1 MSIKRYLILISALLL
16 PIISVM
22 AFFRIEQSLFYNK
35 LNNYLAEHAITDD
48 LSFSAGRDSFTVP
61 VATGDPSVFNVYVP
75 SEASDRFSACFSHFK
90 TLVLDGRSFRSDDD
104 ILSCISDGDTYSTQ
118 LVAPKGEILF
128 DGYMSFYF
136 LDTLPSLYITVSDNA
151 LDIISEIEYDAS
163 GRKPH
168 MPGRMTLVTPSGT
181 TDSSGD
187 ISLSRRGNT
196 TFEGYDMK
204 PYNMNLDTPQG
215 LLGMPIGRKW
225 ALKAN
230 AMDRTQ
236 LMRNRAAFKASE
248 MSELTPCP
256 DSRYVDLYINGEYKG
271 LYLLIQRVASDEL
284 MTLTPG
290 EYLLELDYRYEDEPY
305 YFIETEPVVVHYPE
319 HPTEDDLSY
328 ISSKYAAARS
338 AILDDGDYESY
349 IDVDSFVKMY
359 LIQDFFSQTDVD
371 FASFYFYLGK
381 DGLFHAGPVWD
392 FDLSCGMTAGD
403 PYHEELTIRSRL
415 FRSQKRSC
423 VFLDLLE
430 HSDRFMDRVCS
441 CYLSDFSDKMTQYMS
456 TDWNEDTALLEKSAL
471 ISSFVNGTDETGR
484 SAMDDPAGL
493 AGWIERRLN
502 YLDGYYRTP
511 DDYAIIT
518 YHFGWGTI
526 AAALKKGEPA
536 GFLPDD
542 MHAGNDEGFWGE
554 VTGFVD
560 EEGNAVDDS
569 FIPYEDT
576 DLYAVYTEESYAWNE
591 YSLP

>member
-1 MSIKRYLILISALLL
+1 MNTKRYLILISALVL
-16 PIISVM
+16 PIISVI
-22 AFFRIEQSLFYNK
+22 AFLRIEQSLFYNK
-35 LNNYLAEHAITDD
+35 LNNYLAEHTITDD
-48 LSFSAGRDSFTVP
+48 LSFYAGRDSFTVP

-75 SEASDRFSACFSHFK
+75 SETSGHLSACFSHFK
-90 TLVLDGRSFRSDDD
+90 ALVLDGHAFRRDDD
-104 ILSCISDGDTYSTQ
+104 ILAYISDGGTYSTQ
-118 LVAPKGEILF
+118 LVAPEGEILF

-136 LDTLPSLYITVSDNA
+136 LDALPSLYVTVSDNA
-151 LDIISEIEYDAS
+151 LDTISEVAYDAS

-168 MPGRMTLVTPSGT
+168 MQGSMTLMSPDGI
-181 TDSSGD
+181 TDSSGG
-187 ISLSRRGNT
+187 ITLFRRGNT
-196 TFEGYDMK
+196 TFDGYDMK

-215 LLGMPIGRKW
+215 LLGMPPGRKW

-236 LMRNRAAFKASE
+236 LMRNEAAFKASA
-248 MSELTPCP
+248 MSDLVPCP
-256 DSRYVDLYINGEYKG
+256 ASRYVDLYINGEYKG
-271 LYLLIQRVASDEL
+271 LYLLIQRVDPDEL
-284 MTLTPG
+284 MAMTPG

-305 YFIETEPVVVHYPE
+305 YFLETEPVTVHYPKT
-319 HPTEDDLSY
+319 PTEDELSY
-328 ISSKYAAARS
+328 ISSRYTEARN
-338 AILDDGDYESY
+338 AILNDDDYERY
-349 IDVDSFVKMY
+349 IDADSFVKMY
-359 LIQDFFSQTDVD
+359 LIQDFFSQTDAD

-403 PYHEELTIRSRL
+403 PYHEELTVRSRL

-430 HSDRFMDRVCS
+430 HSDRFMDKVRS
-441 CYLSDFSDKMTQYMS
+441 FYFSDFRKRLTQYMD
-456 TDWNEDTALLEKSAL
+456 TDWVTDAAMLERSVM
-471 ISSFVNGTDETGR
+471 ISSLANGTAETGR

-493 AGWIERRLN
+493 ADWIGRRLD

-518 YHFGWGTI
+518 YHFAWGTI

-542 MHAGNDEGFWGE
+542 THIGNDEGFWGE
-554 VTGFVD
+554 ITGFVD
-560 EEGNAVDDS
+560 DKGNAVDDT

-576 DLYAVYTEESYAWNE
+576 DLYAVYSEDSYAWSE